1 MFSGTTRQI
10 LAASSACIAA
20 FTIGMTF
27 AWSAP
32 VLEELLSKDSP
43 IPMTSDEGSWMVAI
57 IELGNYISPIPAGY
71 LASRIGRK
79 WSLLLTG
86 PITAV
91 SWIIAMYSRSV
102 MGLFV
107 MRSLQGFSMAA
118 ICVISPMYLGEIA
131 EVSIRGTVGTLF
143 QISTHL
149 GILYTYVLGS
159 ELSYMNYLISSLV
172 VPIVFMITFIFMP
185 ESPYYYVSKNQDEK
199 AIESLKWLRNK
210 TADQVEKELG
220 TIKENSSKP
229 TERTNF
235 KQFMGRANMRALML
249 SFFLILFRQFTG
261 VQSLIAFANT
271 VFASSVSFLSPD
283 HITILFAVILLVS
296 IFPATYFIDKSGR
309 RILMLVSSGGCA
321 LSSFVAGIYYYLT
334 IELAYE
340 IPYTSWVPFVSLS
353 LLGVFFN
360 IGFGSLLTPLL
371 SEFFASSVK
380 AADMT
385 VCGITGT
392 TLGLA
397 SYKLFYYLNEDVG
410 VYSNFIFGGVLCT
423 ISTVYLYVFLF
434 ETKGKTFNEIQMMFK
449 YGEDWNDSKQSR
461 DTSSASAVLN
471 SNKENNDAENG
482 GIPLTEIK
490 C

>member
-20 FTIGMTF
+20 FTTGMTF

-118 ICVISPMYLGEIA
+118 IYVISPMYLGEIA

-172 VPIVFMITFIFMP
+172 VPIVFMLTFIFMP

-199 AIESLKWLRNK
+199 AIESLKWLRNR
-210 TADQVEKELG
+210 TAEEVMSELS
-220 TIKENSSKP
+220 TIKESTSKNV
-229 TERTNF
+229 EETNF
-235 KQFMGRANMRALML
+235 KEFMGRSNMRA
-249 SFFLILFRQFTG
+249 FICIVFIVVFRSFTG
-261 VQSLIAFANT
+261 VQSLIAYANT
-271 VFASSVSFLSPD
+271 VFASSVTFLPPQYIS
-283 HITILFAVILLVS
+283 ILFAIILLVS
-296 IFPATYFIDKSGR
+296 IFPSTYFIDRAGR
-309 RILMLVSSGGCA
+309 RVLFLLSSVGCA
-321 LSSFVAGIYYYLT
+321 VFSLIASLYYYLT
-334 IELAYE
+334 IELGYE
-340 IPYTSWVPFVSLS
+340 IPYTSWVPFISLS
-353 LLGVFFN
+353 MVGVFFN
-360 IGFGSLLTPLL
+360 LGFGPLFTPLM
-371 SEFFASSVK
+371 SEYFSSNIK
-380 AADMT
+380 A
-385 VCGITGT
+385 VCSAIINIWCT
-392 TLGLA
+392 TLGLI
-397 SYKLFYYLNEDVG
+397 SYKLFYLLNKHIG
-410 VYSNFIFGGVLCT
+410 LYSNFLFGGICCLIC
-423 ISTVYLYVFLF
+423 TVYLYYFLL
-434 ETKGKTFNEIQMMFK
+434 ETKGKTFNEIQYLFQHGK
-449 YGEDWNDSKQSR
+449 QDQKLKQSK
-461 DTSSASAVLN
+461 N
-471 SNKENNDAENG
+471 ENNNQSTEYIVT
-482 GIPLTEIK
+482 GI
-490 C
+490 

>member
-1 MFSGTTRQI
+1 MFSGTTRQFI
-10 LAASSACIAA
+10 AASLASIGV
-20 FTIGMTF
+20 FTVGMSF

-32 VLEELLSKDSP
+32 ILDELLSKDSP
-43 IPMTSDEGSWMVAI
+43 IPMTSKEGSWLVAI
-57 IELGNYISPIPAGY
+57 IELGNYMSPIPGAY
-71 LASRIGRK
+71 AVDTIGRK
-79 WSLLLTG
+79 WTFLATG
-86 PITAV
+86 PVTAL
-91 SWIIAMYSRSV
+91 SYIIAMYTRSV
-102 MGLFV
+102 PGLYIV
-107 MRSLQGFSMAA
+107 RCLQGMSMS
-118 ICVISPMYLGEIA
+118 VIFMVAPMYLGEIA
-131 EVSIRGTVGTLF
+131 EVRIRGSIGTVF
-143 QISTHL
+143 QISLHL
-149 GILYTYVLGS
+149 GILFTYVLGS
-159 ELSYMNYLISSLV
+159 ELSYMNYQIYSLI
-172 VPIVFMITFIFMP
+172 VPIIFMATFVFMP

-210 TADQVEKELG
+210 SRDQVEKELQ

-235 KQFMGRANMRALML
+235 KQFMGRANMNALML

-309 RILMLVSSGGCA
+309 RILMLISSGGCA

-334 IELAYE
+334 IQLAYE

-371 SEFFASSVK
+371 SEFFASGVK

-385 VCGITGT
+385 VCGMTGT

-423 ISTVYLYVFLF
+423 ISTIYLYVFLF

-449 YGEDWNDSKQSR
+449 YGENWKDPKQSMGI
-461 DTSSASAVLN
+461 SSASAALN
-471 SNKENNDAENG
+471 TNNDLENG
-482 GIPLTEIK
+482 GIPLTDMK

>member
-1 MFSGTTRQI
+1 M
-10 LAASSACIAA
+10 
-20 FTIGMTF
+20 TIMIISIMMT
-27 AWSAP
+27 
-32 VLEELLSKDSP
+32 
-43 IPMTSDEGSWMVAI
+43 
-57 IELGNYISPIPAGY
+57 
-71 LASRIGRK
+71 
-79 WSLLLTG
+79 
-86 PITAV
+86 
-91 SWIIAMYSRSV
+91 
-102 MGLFV
+102 
-107 MRSLQGFSMAA
+107 
-118 ICVISPMYLGEIA
+118 
-131 EVSIRGTVGTLF
+131 
-143 QISTHL
+143 
-149 GILYTYVLGS
+149 
-159 ELSYMNYLISSLV
+159 
-172 VPIVFMITFIFMP
+172 
-185 ESPYYYVSKNQDEK
+185 
-199 AIESLKWLRNK
+199 KWLRNK

-397 SYKLFYYLNEDVG
+397 SYKLFYYLNKDVG

-471 SNKENNDAENG
+471 SNKEINDAENG